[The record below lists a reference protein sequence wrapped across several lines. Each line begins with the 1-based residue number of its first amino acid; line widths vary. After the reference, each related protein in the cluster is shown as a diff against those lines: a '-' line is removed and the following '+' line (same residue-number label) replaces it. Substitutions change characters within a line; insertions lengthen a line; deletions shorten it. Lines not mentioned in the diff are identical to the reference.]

1 MSEFLRQGDDCEWLL
16 WVRVRYSHPPQ
27 QSLPGAQPPH
37 TRTDRQTDR
46 QTAPPLRPPWP
57 MCATQ
62 RPGLPASERR
72 RRPLTLSRGAEPG
85 RGSRELLV
93 QGGARRRGARARRRL
108 PRDPSLA
115 RGKPGAAA
123 TLPSPP
129 ATAPPPPPAGGA
141 PRPLRGDL
149 PRTRVPA
156 SARSALPAIPCVPES
171 STLTSICGTRREGQR
186 QGDG

>member
-1 MSEFLRQGDDCEWLL
+1 MTVSGCCGGG
-16 WVRVRYSHPPQ
+16 S
-27 QSLPGAQPPH
+27 GTH
-37 TRTDRQTDR
+37 TRRSRACRELSLRTHGQTDRQTDR
-46 QTAPPLRPPWP
+46 QTDSPASASPWP

-93 QGGARRRGARARRRL
+93 QGGARKRGARACRRL
-108 PRDPSLA
+108 PGDASLA

-129 ATAPPPPPAGGA
+129 ATAPPPPPAGG
-141 PRPLRGDL
+141 G
-149 PRTRVPA
+149 PA
-156 SARSALPAIPCVPES
+156 SPEGGPSAHARPRLCPVGAACDPLCSRVQHINEYLWH
-171 STLTSICGTRREGQR
+171 T
-186 QGDG
+186 